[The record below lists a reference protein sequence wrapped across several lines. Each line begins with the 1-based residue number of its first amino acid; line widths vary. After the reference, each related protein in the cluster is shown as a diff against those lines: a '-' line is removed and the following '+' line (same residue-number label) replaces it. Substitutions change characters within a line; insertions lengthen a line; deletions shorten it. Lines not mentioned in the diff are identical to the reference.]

1 MIPSNLISPL
11 TSELGIGGIG
21 GFCVGYSLKKCA
33 KIISFIA
40 AFSFLGL
47 QYLAQKGVIMI
58 DYLALEAWAMNMFGE
73 TSALQGFF
81 VTFIAQ
87 MPYGVGFAGGL
98 IIGLKKG

>member
-1 MIPSNLISPL
+1 M
-11 TSELGIGGIG
+11 
-21 GFCVGYSLKKCA
+21 
-33 KIISFIA
+33 
-40 AFSFLGL
+40 
-47 QYLAQKGVIMI
+47 AQKGVIMI